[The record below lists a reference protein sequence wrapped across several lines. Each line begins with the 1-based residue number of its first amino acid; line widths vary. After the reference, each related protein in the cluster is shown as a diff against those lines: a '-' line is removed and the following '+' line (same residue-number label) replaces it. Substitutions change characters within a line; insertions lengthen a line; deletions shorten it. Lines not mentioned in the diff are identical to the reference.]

1 MNQRQDK
8 IHSLTA
14 EWCNLVASD
23 HHKDRDMH
31 FHIDIKYSY
40 GSVPVYVVSHEGYI
54 EGRFSATFSTLEE
67 AEEYLIKR
75 LSIMVDIAKIAQEE
89 ENGNS

>member
-1 MNQRQDK
+1 MNSRQDK
-8 IHSLTA
+8 IYALTS
-14 EWCNLVASD
+14 EWCNLVATD

-31 FHIDIKYSY
+31 FHVDIKYSY
-40 GSVPVYVVSHEGYI
+40 GSLPVYVASHEGYI

-67 AEEYLIKR
+67 AEEYLIKK
-75 LSIMVDIAKIAQEE
+75 LSVMVDVARQVQEE